1 MSITLRRNLRPEG
14 VCCGQTVP
22 SLFQNMCFS
31 PLGTAGANL
40 SLSDWFIL
48 SFPIILTY
56 IPITKQSV
64 VIPILWMEKLR
75 LGDLLQLARSSGVRC
90 KRD

>member
-64 VIPILWMEKLR
+64 VILVLQG
-75 LGDLLQLARSSGVRC
+75 LGELHVSPEDRSQHLGGTRP
-90 KRD
+90 